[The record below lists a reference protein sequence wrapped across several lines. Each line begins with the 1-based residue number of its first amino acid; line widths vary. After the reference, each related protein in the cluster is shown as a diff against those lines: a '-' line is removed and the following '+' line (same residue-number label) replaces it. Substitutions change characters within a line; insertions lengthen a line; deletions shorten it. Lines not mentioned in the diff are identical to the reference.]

1 MEMKMQP
8 KPSDGPPKLER
19 LFKIKEVRVLAGNA
33 SVPAIYSW
41 MKDGRFPR
49 PVKIGKRGVAWR
61 EGDLIA
67 WQTGLQTSI
76 GLMSAQK

>member
-1 MEMKMQP
+1 MQTVIND
-8 KPSDGPPKLER
+8 SPPKLDR
-19 LFKIKEVRVLAGNA
+19 LLKIKEVRVLAGNC

-67 WQTGLQTSI
+67 WQTGLQTSV
-76 GLMSAQK
+76 GLLSAQK

>member
-1 MEMKMQP
+1 MQAKIADP
-8 KPSDGPPKLER
+8 GPPKLER
-19 LFKIKEVRVLAGNA
+19 LLKIKEVRVLAGNA

-61 EGDLIA
+61 EADLIA
-67 WQTGLQTSI
+67 WQKGLQISV
-76 GLMSAQK
+76 GLSSAQK

>member
-1 MEMKMQP
+1 MKQ
-8 KPSDGPPKLER
+8 KIELNPPKLGR
-19 LFKIKEVRVLAGNA
+19 LFKIKQVREFAGNA

-61 EGDLIA
+61 ESDLIT
-67 WQTGLQTSI
+67 WQEGLSI
-76 GLMSAQK
+76 SGGQSLAQK